1 MVVSRKKYSK
11 EFKMKAVELLEQS
24 SLTTKE
30 IADDLGIHINMLYRW
45 RSKAIAKQQEP
56 FPGNGKLSPDDE
68 QLKRMQQ
75 ELNDLKMERDILKKA
90 LGIFSRTSK

>member
-24 SLTTKE
+24 SLTAKE

-45 RSKAIAKQQEP
+45 RSKVIAKQQEP

-75 ELNDLKMERDILKKA
+75 ELNDLRMERDILKKA